1 MMDALQLTR
10 LLSWLSPAFPTGGF
24 AYSHGLE
31 WAIEC
36 GDVTNVPTL
45 VDWIGSLLAHGSL
58 HTDMILLRA
67 AWRAET
73 VETIRAVAQEGCA
86 LASSRERFEETVKQ
100 GEAFLRAVKVWDCL
114 PSAIN
119 TLAIRWPLPVMYG
132 VALKAAGF
140 DEDLAASGCA
150 HVAVSA
156 LVSAAVR
163 LIPLGQTD
171 GLRALAALEERM
183 AAAVATTKSL
193 TLEDAGGLCFRSD
206 LAAMHHETQETRLFR
221 T

>member
-36 GDVTNVPTL
+36 GDVTDVPSL
-45 VDWIGSLLAHGSL
+45 VEWIGSLLAHGSL

-67 AWRAET
+67 AWRADTLDEMR
-73 VETIRAVAQEGCA
+73 VVAQEGCA

-100 GEAFLRAVKVWDCL
+100 GNAFLRAVKIWDCL
-114 PSAIN
+114 PPAVT
-119 TLAIRWPLPVMYG
+119 TLTAQWPLPVMYG

-140 DEDLAASGCA
+140 DEDVAALGCA

-171 GLRALAALEERM
+171 GLRALAALEKRM

>member
-1 MMDALQLTR
+1 MMEALQLTR

-36 GDVTNVPTL
+36 GDVTDVPSL
-45 VDWIGSLLAHGSL
+45 VEWISSLLAHGSL

-73 VETIRAVAQEGCA
+73 LDEMRAVAQEGCA

-100 GEAFLRAVKVWDCL
+100 GNAFLRAVKIWDCL
-114 PSAIN
+114 PPVIT
-119 TLAIRWPLPVMYG
+119 TLTAHWPLPVMYG

-140 DEDLAASGCA
+140 DEDVAALGCA

>member
-1 MMDALQLTR
+1 MHALQLTR

-36 GDVTNVPTL
+36 GDVTSVVTL
-45 VDWIGSLLAHGSL
+45 VEWIDSLLTYGSL

-73 VETIRAVAQEGCA
+73 LDEMYSVAQEGCA
-86 LASSRERFEETVKQ
+86 LSSSRERFEETVKQ

-114 PSAIN
+114 PPSVT
-119 TLAIRWPLPVMYG
+119 TLAVRWPLPVMYG
-132 VALKAAGF
+132 VTLKAAGF
-140 DEDLAASGCA
+140 DEDVAALGCA

-171 GLRALAALEERM
+171 GLRALSALEGRM
-183 AAAVATTKSL
+183 AATVTTTQSL

>member
-1 MMDALQLTR
+1 MDALQLTR

-36 GDVTNVPTL
+36 GDVTDVPSL
-45 VDWIGSLLAHGSL
+45 VEWIGSLLAHGSL

-67 AWRAET
+67 AWRADTLDEMR
-73 VETIRAVAQEGCA
+73 VVAQEGCA

-100 GEAFLRAVKVWDCL
+100 GNAFLRAVKIWDCL
-114 PSAIN
+114 PPAVT
-119 TLAIRWPLPVMYG
+119 TLTAQWPLPVMYG

-140 DEDLAASGCA
+140 DEDVAALGCA

-171 GLRALAALEERM
+171 GLRALAALEKRM

>member
-36 GDVTNVPTL
+36 GDVTDVQTL
-45 VDWIGSLLAHGSL
+45 VGWISSLLAHGSL

-73 VETIRAVAQEGCA
+73 LDEMRAVAQEGCA

-100 GEAFLRAVKVWDCL
+100 GNAFLRAVKIWDCL
-114 PSAIN
+114 PPAVT
-119 TLAIRWPLPVMYG
+119 TLTAQWPLPVMYG

-140 DEDLAASGCA
+140 DEDVAALGCA
-150 HVAVSA
+150 HISVSA

-183 AAAVATTKSL
+183 AATVATTKSL

>member
-31 WAIEC
+31 WVIEC
-36 GDVTNVPTL
+36 GDVNDVQTL
-45 VDWIGSLLAHGSL
+45 VEWISGLLAHGSL
-58 HTDMILLRA
+58 HADMILLRA

-73 VETIRAVAQEGCA
+73 LDEMRSVAQEGCA

-100 GEAFLRAVKVWDCL
+100 GNAFLRAVKIWDCL
-114 PSAIN
+114 PPAVT
-119 TLAIRWPLPVMYG
+119 TLTAHWPLPVMYG
-132 VALKAAGF
+132 VALKTAGF
-140 DEDLAASGCA
+140 DEDVAALGCA

-163 LIPLGQTD
+163 LISLGQTD

-183 AAAVATTKSL
+183 AAAVATTKPL

>member
-1 MMDALQLTR
+1 MDSIRLTR

-36 GDVTNVPTL
+36 GDVTSVATL
-45 VDWIGSLLAHGSL
+45 VDWIGDLLSHGSL
-58 HTDMILLRA
+58 HTDLILLRA

-73 VETIRAVAQEGCA
+73 PDAMRSVAQEACA

-114 PSAIN
+114 PASVT
-119 TLAIRWPLPVMYG
+119 TLDIRWPLPVMYG
-132 VALKAAGF
+132 VSLKAAGF
-140 DEDLAASGCA
+140 DEDMAALGCA

-171 GLRALAALEERM
+171 GLRTLAALEAQM
-183 AAAVATTKSL
+183 ADVVTITKSL
-193 TLEDAGGLCFRSD
+193 SLEDAGGLCFRSD